1 MKESK
6 MKESKIKVSK
16 MKVSEID
23 DERVR
28 ELLYELC
35 AKTYIKGK
43 SWKGYE
49 VFEPYYSRP
58 ICIGLPYVVLKK
70 GDEVRMLRTKSRLN
84 ILIFV
89 LPMKRN
95 KRVTKKEQT

>member
-1 MKESK
+1 MKEKK
-6 MKESKIKVSK
+6 MKVSK
-16 MKVSEID
+16 MKVSEIN

-58 ICIGLPYVVLKK
+58 ICIGKPFVVLKK
-70 GDEVRMLRTKSRLN
+70 GDEVRMCTDEESLEYLKFCS
-84 ILIFV
+84 
-89 LPMKRN
+89 PD
-95 KRVTKKEQT
+95 EEE

>member
-6 MKESKIKVSK
+6 MKVSK
-16 MKVSEID
+16 MKVSEIN
-23 DERVR
+23 DERVK

-70 GDEVRMLRTKSRLN
+70 GDEVRICTDKESLEYLN
-84 ILIFV
+84 FCS
-89 LPMKRN
+89 PD
-95 KRVTKKEQT
+95 EEE